1 MGPELKRRGLLPR
14 LVAASLIALMA
25 GVLLLK
31 SCAPD
36 SGPKP
41 PAPAE
46 KPQPSLPPTPQVN
59 ADSLLAYVKRQVD
72 FGPRVPGSGAH
83 KACADWIVATLHRYG
98 ADTVIEQTGTVKAFN
113 GKELPLRNIVAQ
125 FHRDR
130 KERVLLMAHYDTRPM
145 ADKDRNAT
153 RQGDP
158 IPGAN
163 DGGSG
168 VAVLLELARTLGGHA
183 PGAVGFDLF
192 FTDVEDY
199 GQPTGAITS
208 EESSDTWCLGAQY
221 WAKNPVPKGYTARF
235 GILFDMVGGRDARF
249 HKEAYSMQSAGAVV
263 NKVWR
268 TAAATGHGDRFV
280 NEVKYF
286 VGIDDHV
293 FVNKG
298 LGIPVIDIIEYN
310 PGTNA
315 FNPTWH
321 THDDAL
327 ENIDPATLRAVA
339 QTAAEVLWRER

>member
-1 MGPELKRRGLLPR
+1 MGPELSKRKGAMRF
-14 LVAASLIALMA
+14 VAASLIALLI
-25 GVLLLK
+25 GVFLFK
-31 SCAPD
+31 SCAPE
-36 SGPKP
+36 GGGRQAP
-41 PAPAE
+41 PVTPA
-46 KPQPSLPPTPQVN
+46 QPALPPTPQVS
-59 ADSLLAYVKRQVD
+59 ADSLFAFVERQVA
-72 FGPRVPGSGAH
+72 FGPRVPGSDAH
-83 KACADWIVATLHRYG
+83 RACGDWIVSTLHAYG
-98 ADTVIEQTGTVKAFN
+98 ADTVIEQRGTVKAFN
-113 GKELPLRNIVAQ
+113 GKELPLRNIIAQ
-125 FHRDR
+125 FLPER

-145 ADKDRNAT
+145 ADKDKNAT

-168 VAVLLELARTLGGHA
+168 VAVLLELARVLGANA
-183 PGAVGFDLF
+183 PGTVGFDLF

-208 EESSDTWCLGAQY
+208 EESSDTWCLGAQH
-221 WAKNPVPKGYTARF
+221 WAKNPAPKGYTARF

-268 TAAATGHGDRFV
+268 TAAATGRGDRFL
-280 NEVKYF
+280 NDVKYF

-298 LGIPVIDIIEYN
+298 LGIPVIDIIEYH

-315 FNPTWH
+315 FNPSWH

-327 ENIDPATLRAVA
+327 ENIDPATLHAVA